1 MKKLLTSILII
12 CMIFSLSSF
21 TFADPGLTAPEE
33 YQITVTSKGGI
44 FDFGDVSVQFL
55 NGFLGKDAAP
65 ITFTVYLYSE
75 NGTPYIEFT
84 PDVEKFVKDV
94 HINVKRSTRT
104 FYDIITK
111 DTIKIH
117 LDSYHFKVEHF
128 SRYSIVT
135 DC

>member
-1 MKKLLTSILII
+1 MKKLIVGILII

-21 TFADPGLTAPEE
+21 AFADSGLSAPEE
-33 YQITVTSKGGI
+33 YQITVTSKGGT

-55 NGFLGKDAAP
+55 NGFMGKDAAP

-84 PDVEKFVKDV
+84 PSVEKFVKDV
-94 HINVKRSTRT
+94 HINVKKSTRA
-104 FYDIITK
+104 FYDIVTEK
-111 DTIKIH
+111 TINIH

-135 DC
+135 